1 MFNTV
6 FGKVKVI
13 GRWVKDENGFE
24 VFEKFGLTQGGVL
37 LALGVTAVAVYFMS
51 NLWNNVSGQ
60 MGTNG
65 LGNMAPSNLSTY
77 QSQGW
82 VNG

>member
-1 MFNTV
+1 MFNYV
-6 FGKVKVI
+6 SQKMKVV
-13 GRWVKDENGFE
+13 GRWVKNENGFE

-37 LALGVTAVAVYFMS
+37 LALGVTAVAIFFMS

-65 LGNMAPSNLSTY
+65 LGNMAPANLSNY

-82 VNG
+82 VQ